1 MTSQIA
7 MIILQIVIII
17 LSTYLIYFVIE
28 KAKNQA
34 KITDI
39 DRITK
44 IVEDVK
50 QKYTTEHE
58 FLKTSL
64 DLLANKQNILFS
76 ESKDN
81 LIELFS
87 NLNRWM
93 WHCLNFKVNE
103 YNQTNYMELQD
114 GLFRINDYYN
124 DVNISFGKTQLLI
137 NDDNI
142 VKAGHETIMEVLLLH
157 QYVESTLKNL
167 KFTLADEKSMSD
179 LLFSKGLK
187 FDTLPQEMK
196 GYYQNRALEN
206 STKMKIISDEYHT
219 KTSHLATK
227 AMTKRNL
234 FRDLARSYLIK

>member
-1 MTSQIA
+1 MTSQI
-7 MIILQIVIII
+7 IILILQVVLIL
-17 LSTYLIYFVIE
+17 LSTYLIYYVIE

-34 KITDI
+34 KIGDI

-58 FLKTSL
+58 LLKTSL

-81 LIELFS
+81 LIELYS

-93 WHCLNFKVNE
+93 WHCLNFKVHE
-103 YNQTNYMELQD
+103 YNQTNYTEIQD
-114 GLFRINDYYN
+114 GLFKINNYYN
-124 DVNISFGKTQLLI
+124 DVNISFGKAQLLI
-137 NDDNI
+137 NDDDI
-142 VKAGHETIMEVLLLH
+142 VQAGHETIMEILLLH
-157 QYVESTLKNL
+157 QYVEGTLKNL

-179 LLFSKGLK
+179 LLFSKGMK
-187 FDTLPQEMK
+187 FETFSPEMK
-196 GYYQNRALEN
+196 NYYRNRAEAN
-206 STKMKIISDEYHT
+206 SAKMKTISDEYLS
-219 KTSHLATK
+219 KTSTFSSSV
-227 AMTKRNL
+227 MTKRNI